1 MRHADVLHRI
11 AHHARL
17 HPELLSRH
25 ALHVHLLLLIHV
37 HAAGLLLLHHAV
49 PLRRHHSWLLLLE
62 LLLLEGA
69 HVHLLLG
76 TRVILRLHPYIII

>member
-49 PLRRHHSWLLLLE
+49 PLRRHHSWLLLE

-69 HVHLLLG
+69 HVLLR